1 MQYKIAELSD
11 IDATLKLH
19 RKYQIDSLLIDE
31 VLGQKK
37 ALKEYFK
44 VELVENYT

>member
-19 RKYQIDSLLIDE
+19 RKYQIDTIADEDKKDSL
-31 VLGQKK
+31 KS
-37 ALKEYFK
+37 
-44 VELVENYT
+44 